1 MDRNRKNINNFLALP
16 SFLFVCAIIFKV
28 FSFSVVNS
36 SNLNVAS
43 YISSLEK
50 KNYIFDKNAEPKEN
64 TFFCEE
70 IEFERTQFFTNSIHT
85 PKIEI
90 NNLVVDVFSYHPIWK
105 NTNCHKV
112 PLYVL
117 YRQIKAYPTV

>member
-1 MDRNRKNINNFLALP
+1 MSKFFAFP
-16 SFLFVCAIIFKV
+16 SVLFVCIIILKAYG
-28 FSFSVVNS
+28 FSAPNFTKSKIE
-36 SNLNVAS
+36 S
-43 YISSLEK
+43 YISTLEK

-64 TFFCEE
+64 TFYYDE

-105 NTNCHKV
+105 NKNCHKV

-117 YRQIKAYPTV
+117 YRQIKAYPIV